1 MAKQKWVFEVE
12 YGKKP
17 KKISKEKQEQK
28 LLKKAINDAIQI
40 NGKIV
45 YNDLS
50 GNSIEVQ
57 AKKLKFFS
65 KNVFI
70 RVVNE
75 NEEKQITMKHR
86 GPFYSSKTAVF
97 NK

>member
-17 KKISKEKQEQK
+17 KTISKEEQEQK
-28 LLKKAINDAIQI
+28 LLKKAINDSMQI

-50 GNSIEVQ
+50 GNNVEVQ
-57 AKKLKFFS
+57 AKRLKFFS

-70 RVVNE
+70 RVLNE
-75 NEEKQITMKHR
+75 NEEKQISIKQR
-86 GPFYSSKTAVF
+86 GPFHSSKIAVF
-97 NK
+97 N